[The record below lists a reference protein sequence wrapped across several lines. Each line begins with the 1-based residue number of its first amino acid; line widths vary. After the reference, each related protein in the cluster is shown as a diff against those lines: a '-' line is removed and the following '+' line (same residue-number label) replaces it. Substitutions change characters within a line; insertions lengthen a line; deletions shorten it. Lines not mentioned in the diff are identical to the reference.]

1 MRRSTLQTAA
11 MALMLCGASSAMA
24 APAPL
29 RAGAA
34 RADITPAVGEL
45 PAPFK
50 TIATPIH
57 VRALVLDNG
66 KERTVIVVGDL
77 PTIGNGIYGKL
88 VEQVA
93 QAGGTTAD
101 HVILAVTH
109 MHNAVRIDPNPVGIM
124 LPGSA
129 VITQKTIATLLG
141 TVKQATADLQ
151 PARAGYA
158 LGQTNLLAERGPRP
172 HPQRQGQPENDGPI
186 DRHIGVLKVEGTDG
200 HLIALLVNAPIE
212 PVLALSD
219 LTQVNADLAGA
230 AERYVEQRYDDKAVV
245 LYTVGSAENLP
256 YSARP
261 RQGLP
266 QADLRALIAATGTL
280 LGEEII
286 ETSALAKT
294 EPVIEMGASAKI
306 LMCPGKETTPLNLPD
321 KCSDAPGSNLPRCV
335 FTDKP
340 TGPVPLRL
348 GVVRLGSLD
357 LVQADANITKPVW
370 QAFRKAS
377 GVGNEVALV
386 SLLYGPMHYVVEDVA
401 YPSNSYRVTAT
412 MAQRGCAAQ
421 GFIDTTQALIKQAGK
436 EG

>member
-1 MRRSTLQTAA
+1 MRARLLLAA
-11 MALMLCGASSAMA
+11 ALLLGGASHAVA
-24 APAPL
+24 APL

-34 RADITPAVGEL
+34 RADITPAVSEL

-50 TIATPIH
+50 TIGSPIYI
-57 VRALVLDNG
+57 RALVLDNG
-66 KERTVIVVGDL
+66 AQRSVIVVGDL
-77 PTIGNGIYGKL
+77 PTIGNGIYARL

-93 QAGGTTAD
+93 QAGGTTPD

-129 VITQKTIATLLG
+129 VITEKTIATMLA
-141 TVKQATADLQ
+141 TVKQAAANLR

-158 LGQTNLLAERGPRP
+158 MGQTNLLADRGPR
-172 HPQRQGQPENDGPI
+172 PQRQGQPEENGPI
-186 DRHIGVLKVEGTDG
+186 DRHIGVLKVEGMDG
-200 HLIALLVNAPIE
+200 QPIAMLVNAPIE

-230 AERYVEQRYDDKAVV
+230 AERYVEQRYGDKAVV
-245 LYTVGSAENLP
+245 LYTVGSAESLP

-261 RQGLP
+261 RKGLP
-266 QADLRALIAATGTL
+266 QADLSALIQATGTL

-286 ETSALAKT
+286 ETAALART
-294 EPVIEMGASAKI
+294 EPVIEMGAAAKI

-321 KCSDAPGSNLPRCV
+321 KCSDAPGASLPRCI

-340 TGPVPLRL
+340 TAPVPLRI
-348 GVVRLGSLD
+348 GVVKLGGLD

-377 GVGNEVALV
+377 GADSDTALI
-386 SLLYGPMHYVVEDVA
+386 SLLYGPMHYVVEDAA
-401 YPSNSYRVTAT
+401 YPSNSYRVTAS

-421 GFIDTTQALIKQAGK
+421 GFIDSAQALIRQAGK
-436 EG
+436 KG

>member
-1 MRRSTLQTAA
+1 MRARLLLTAA
-11 MALMLCGASSAMA
+11 LLLSGASQAVA
-24 APAPL
+24 APL

-34 RADITPAVGEL
+34 RADITPAVSEL

-50 TIATPIH
+50 TIGSSIY

-66 KERTVIVVGDL
+66 AQRSVIVVGDL
-77 PTIGNGIYGKL
+77 PTIGNGIYARL

-93 QAGGTTAD
+93 QAGGTTPD

-129 VITQKTIATLLG
+129 VITEKTIATMLA
-141 TVKQATADLQ
+141 TVKQAAANLQ

-158 LGQTNLLAERGPRP
+158 VGQTNLLADRGPR
-172 HPQRQGQPENDGPI
+172 PQRQGQSEETGTV
-186 DRHIGVLKVEGTDG
+186 DRHIGVLKVEGMDG
-200 HLIALLVNAPIE
+200 QPIAMLVNAPIE
-212 PVLALSD
+212 PVLALAD

-230 AERYVEQRYDDKAVV
+230 AERYVEQRYDEKAVV
-245 LYTVGSAENLP
+245 LYTVGSAESLP

-261 RQGLP
+261 RKGLP
-266 QADLRALIAATGTL
+266 RADLPALIQATGTL

-286 ETSALAKT
+286 ETAALAKT
-294 EPVIEMGASAKI
+294 EPVIEMGAAARI

-321 KCSDAPGSNLPRCV
+321 KCSDAPGATLPRCI
-335 FTDKP
+335 FTDQP
-340 TGPVPLRL
+340 TAPVPLRI
-348 GVVRLGSLD
+348 GVVKLGGLD
-357 LVQADANITKPVW
+357 LVQADANITKQVW

-377 GVGNEVALV
+377 GAGSDTALI
-386 SLLYGPMHYVVEDVA
+386 SLLYGPMHYVVEDAA
-401 YPSNSYRVTAT
+401 YPSNSYRVTAS

-421 GFIDTTQALIKQAGK
+421 GFIESAQALIRQAGK
-436 EG
+436 KG